1 MERDE
6 EEKINQKKIEEQNI
20 LSEDEII
27 NSLDMTTYQER
38 IENIIGKQYS
48 SLFFVYF
55 ENIYHSKIKN
65 KISLALTEHLNKDN
79 NMNITLWMH
88 IYKAIKFYSKENLPI
103 IIIKYFNL
111 KAEHE
116 FKFIYNESK
125 KYTSSPHK
133 FLDVYLRKMKKAN
146 QKKLT
151 ELKSSNHNMEVFNL
165 YNTNKRQSTFLRT
178 FLSKKTIMRPIR
190 APQVKNEY
198 SMMPKEEEHSEAS
211 NKEIEIK
218 NKKERR
224 LQIIKQIHQLKI
236 NSIKEVEKANM
247 LQNKQKKKYG
257 GIKSRF
263 LDAYNEQ
270 GRFLRIINSK
280 STRKLA
286 HKNLYKNKLTDF
298 EGVNL
303 STKRINNYSKI
314 SSKTALYLNTKENN
328 YSSKK
333 NLKLFFSD
341 GIRDIYRDPYKENL
355 LKKNLAKKRIK
366 YDNILKKAKNLKE
379 LEYFRIDNIGNNR
392 KLIFNK
398 FKYNEYSKN
407 KKYNSMG
414 NRKNNKNNKKGEK
427 NLEELETNY
436 LIEKLDKKRNK
447 EILKNLR
454 LNNKEN
460 REYNNIVYNIFKR
473 TQVF

>member
-1 MERDE
+1 MESDE

-65 KISLALTEHLNKDN
+65 KISLALTEHLNRDN

-178 FLSKKTIMRPIR
+178 FLSKKTIIRPIR
-190 APQVKNEY
+190 APQVKKEY

-333 NLKLFFSD
+333 NLNFFFSD
-341 GIRDIYRDPYKENL
+341 CIKDIYRDP
-355 LKKNLAKKRIK
+355 
-366 YDNILKKAKNLKE
+366 
-379 LEYFRIDNIGNNR
+379 
-392 KLIFNK
+392 
-398 FKYNEYSKN
+398 FK
-407 KKYNSMG
+407 
-414 NRKNNKNNKKGEK
+414 
-427 NLEELETNY
+427 
-436 LIEKLDKKRNK
+436 
-447 EILKNLR
+447 
-454 LNNKEN
+454 
-460 REYNNIVYNIFKR
+460 
-473 TQVF
+473 

>member
-1 MERDE
+1 MESDE

-65 KISLALTEHLNKDN
+65 KISLALTEHLNRDN

-178 FLSKKTIMRPIR
+178 FLSKKTIIRPIR
-190 APQVKNEY
+190 APQVKKEY

-314 SSKTALYLNTKENN
+314 SSKTALFLNTKENN

-333 NLKLFFSD
+333 NLNLFFSD
-341 GIRDIYRDPYKENL
+341 GIKDIYRDPYKENL

-366 YDNILKKAKNLKE
+366 YDNILKKAKNLKA

-414 NRKNNKNNKKGEK
+414 NRKNNNKLFKELVIMNIYKEYKLFFNNNIL
-427 NLEELETNY
+427 NLKHLSS
-436 LIEKLDKKRNK
+436 
-447 EILKNLR
+447 LKN
-454 LNNKEN
+454 
-460 REYNNIVYNIFKR
+460 IIYNIIIFSIFFIIKS
-473 TQVF
+473 